1 MKRIF
6 TLLATAL
13 LAVSAL
19 SGQEL
24 TNFAMGGRGPR
35 IVSPEVKDGKVT
47 FRLSAN
53 YATRVQLSGNWME
66 NPWTGSIDMAKGE
79 GGVWEVTIDA
89 PEPEIYTYNFI
100 VDGVSVNDPLNDKVQ
115 RDGTRYLNM
124 LFIPGRPSIP
134 SSTSSMAAAVTR
146 KPGLPWAA
154 LPRFWTTSS
163 RKALRS
169 R

>member
-53 YATRVQLSGNWME
+53 YATRVCHPRPALRQL
-66 NPWTGSIDMAKGE
+66 DGE
-79 GGVWEVTIDA
+79 
-89 PEPEIYTYNFI
+89 P
-100 VDGVSVNDPLNDKVQ
+100 VDGLHRHGQ
-115 RDGTRYLNM
+115 G
-124 LFIPGRPSIP
+124 
-134 SSTSSMAAAVTR
+134 
-146 KPGLPWAA
+146 
-154 LPRFWTTSS
+154 
-163 RKALRS
+163 
-169 R
+169 

>member
-6 TLLATAL
+6 TLIATAL

-24 TNFAMGGRGPR
+24 TNFARGGNGPR
-35 IVSPEVKDGKVT
+35 VVSPEVKDGKVT

-53 YATRVQLSGNWME
+53 YATRVQLSGNWMA
-66 NPWTGSIDMAKGE
+66 NPWTGSIDMQKGPN
-79 GGVWEVTIDA
+79 GVWEVTIDA

-124 LFIPGRPSIP
+124 LFIPGPRSEKYHEAKNHG
-134 SSTSSMAAAVTR
+134 SVTCR
-146 KPGLPWAA
+146 V
-154 LPRFWTTSS
+154 
-163 RKALRS
+163 
-169 R
+169 

>member
-6 TLLATAL
+6 TLVATAL

-53 YATRVQLSGNWME
+53 
-66 NPWTGSIDMAKGE
+66 
-79 GGVWEVTIDA
+79 
-89 PEPEIYTYNFI
+89 
-100 VDGVSVNDPLNDKVQ
+100 
-115 RDGTRYLNM
+115 
-124 LFIPGRPSIP
+124 
-134 SSTSSMAAAVTR
+134 
-146 KPGLPWAA
+146 
-154 LPRFWTTSS
+154 
-163 RKALRS
+163 
-169 R
+169 